1 MSHPLRPPGVT
12 LGPNLW
18 SASWHSQSERGPNRS
33 FGMDKSHPEFERFD
47 NATRKAVV
55 WDASM
60 LFIQLI
66 ARDGTIDQFMLD
78 TMMQWYY
85 CCFKK
90 KGSLNLTEHV
100 TFCCPFSSYIL
111 SFPSVWQLWDCPMW
125 CHGLWQPPWSTHTA
139 TTSMLCDVWTPSGA
153 APVPGA
159 EPNRAER
166 YTKITLFEYWLV
178 VNNPCWLSNIA
189 WGLYYTV

>member
-1 MSHPLRPPGVT
+1 MSHPLRPLGVT

-18 SASWHSQSERGPNRS
+18 SALWHSQSERGPNRS

-66 ARDGTIDQFMLD
+66 AGDGTIDQFMLD

-100 TFCCPFSSYIL
+100 TFCCPFSSYYHSHQFGSFGIVQCGAMAYGSLLGPPTQPRLRCCATFEPLRVRRQCRAL
-111 SFPSVWQLWDCPMW
+111 SPTQRKDI
-125 CHGLWQPPWSTHTA
+125 Q
-139 TTSMLCDVWTPSGA
+139 
-153 APVPGA
+153 
-159 EPNRAER
+159 R
-166 YTKITLFEYWLV
+166 
-178 VNNPCWLSNIA
+178 
-189 WGLYYTV
+189 